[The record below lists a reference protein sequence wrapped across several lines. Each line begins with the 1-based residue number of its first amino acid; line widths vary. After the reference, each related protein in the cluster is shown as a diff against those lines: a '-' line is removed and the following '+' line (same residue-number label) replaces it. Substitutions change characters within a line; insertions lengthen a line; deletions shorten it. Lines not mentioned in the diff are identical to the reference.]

1 MSSSILKVLALVHAR
16 PSMYLGWD
24 DDAPRQ
30 RLHALQALI
39 TGYTL
44 AVHHHANGDD
54 IAVVAEL
61 EEFLR
66 QQSGADSFCGI
77 DQILATSMTEPDAW
91 DRVWS
96 LIAEFRE
103 AKSRRL

>member
-1 MSSSILKVLALVHAR
+1 
-16 PSMYLGWD
+16 MYLGWN

-30 RLHALQALI
+30 GLHALQALI

-44 AVHHHANGDD
+44 AIHHHANGDD

-61 EEFLR
+61 EEFL
-66 QQSGADSFCGI
+66 QQRSGADNFSGI
-77 DQILATSMTEPDAW
+77 DQILATSMTETDAW
-91 DRVWS
+91 NRVWS

-103 AKSRRL
+103 AKSRAL